1 MIITKIEQ
9 QKRHPDRVNIYL
21 DGEFAFGW
29 HKEVIRKFGLRKGD
43 DLPSE
48 IIDKLNSTEEFTLAK
63 QKALRFLSYRM
74 RSEKEIRAKLIEKEF
89 QTKTVDEVIK
99 NLHSLG
105 LINDLEFASAFVHDL
120 LLRKPAGQRLIR
132 QKLLLKGIQPSIIQS
147 ILEKDIAVNEQGLAL
162 QAARKQMQRYKAVNK
177 KVDEKK
183 IQQRVAQ
190 HLARRGFAWSI
201 ISPVLKKVFKN
212 TPILEDEI

>member
-21 DGEFAFGW
+21 DGEFAFGL
-29 HKEVIRKFGLRKGD
+29 HKEVIQKFGLRKGD
-43 DLPSE
+43 ELPSE
-48 IIDKLNSTEEFTLAK
+48 IIDKLNSTEELTLAK

-105 LINDLEFASAFVHDL
+105 LINDLEFARAFVHDL

-132 QKLLLKGIQPSIIQS
+132 QKLHLKGIQPSIIQN
-147 ILEKDIAVNEQGLAL
+147 ILEKELIDNEQDLAL
-162 QAARKQMQRYKAVNK
+162 QAARKQMQRYKAVK
-177 KVDEKK
+177 KKTDEKK

-190 HLARRGFAWSI
+190 HLARRGFGWSV
-201 ISPVLKKVFKN
+201 ISSVLKKVFKDIQ
-212 TPILEDEI
+212 TMEDEI